1 MLDYI
6 PPRVLWLKI
15 LRVNDFFFLIV
26 ISLSRVRVKRHFL
39 EFFFLRKVYLRIEVS
54 QSRFY

>member
-15 LRVNDFFFLIV
+15 LRVNDFFFF
-26 ISLSRVRVKRHFL
+26 LSFPFLESELRHFL

-54 QSRFY
+54 RSRFC